1 MLPAGRCSVACKHPS
16 LLDNTWAQIN
26 IGSGIKRIMTKQKKA
41 EFTKWFG
48 PLLDAL
54 RDLGD
59 SGKPKEVSAK
69 IASNLKLSDSVLDE
83 TLKSGGSKFHNQ
95 VAWARQYLVWEGL
108 LDSSKHGTW
117 KLTEKGKH
125 TKLTEDDSHK
135 IFLKWVAIHQKARK
149 SKENDD
155 ETHVAKE
162 QEEKTPEELDVASG
176 VTLIDILRQL
186 SPTGFEKVCREL
198 LRESGFENVEI
209 TGGSADGGI
218 DGYGTLELNPFV
230 SFKVLFQCKRYKEN
244 NTVSRAQI
252 GDFRNAMIGRA
263 EKGLVITTSTF
274 SNAAIQEAN
283 RDGAPPIELVDG
295 EKLVK
300 MFEMV
305 ELGVKKKSIYS
316 VDIRYFEKYK
326 D

>member
-1 MLPAGRCSVACKHPS
+1 MAKH
-16 LLDNTWAQIN
+16 
-26 IGSGIKRIMTKQKKA
+26 KKA

-59 SGKPKEVSAK
+59 SGKPREVSDK
-69 IASNLKLSDSVLDE
+69 IAANLKLSDSVLDE

-117 KLTEKGKH
+117 KLTERGKN
-125 TKLTEDDSHK
+125 TKLSDEESHSL
-135 IFLKWVAIHQKARK
+135 FLKWVAIHQEARK
-149 SKENDD
+149 NKTKNSFEKSVED
-155 ETHVAKE
+155 
-162 QEEKTPEELDVASG
+162 QEENSPDEIDPHSG
-176 VTLIDILRQL
+176 FSLIDVLRQL
-186 SPTGFEKVCREL
+186 PPSGFEKVCREL
-198 LRESGFENVEI
+198 LRESGFENVEV
-209 TGGSADGGI
+209 TGGTADGGI

-244 NTVSRAQI
+244 NTVSRAQV

-263 EKGLVITTSTF
+263 EKGIIITTSTF

-300 MFEMV
+300 MFEKV
-305 ELGVKKKSIYS
+305 ELGVIKKTVFS
-316 VDIRYFEKYK
+316 VDLGYFEKYK